1 MKDTTY
7 IKLYRKLRDDILSGV
22 YPYGAKLPSK
32 RTLAADHGVSL
43 VTVEHAIEILCEEG
57 YAVAAQRSGYFA
69 SYQESDGFAAAAET
83 GNPSAEKTSGS
94 VYERSTQSTW
104 ESSGSEGVSAEVQ
117 AAGSAALFPFSVYA
131 KTMRRVLSEYG
142 ERLLIKSPNA
152 GCEELRTALCGYL
165 ARSRGLKVSRAQI
178 IIGAGA
184 EYLYGL
190 AVQILGRDKI
200 YGIEKPSY
208 EKIEQVYEANDVTL
222 RLLSLGENGIL
233 SRELKETDAGILHI
247 TPYRSFPSGVT
258 ADAGKRREYIRWA
271 DSVPGR
277 FIIEDDFDSEFTP
290 LKKPED
296 TVFSL
301 SGKENVIYINTFTRT
316 IAPSMRIGYMVLPP
330 ALLPTYE
337 KQAGFYSCA
346 VPTVDQ
352 ITLSEFITDGSFER
366 HINRVRRIRRKEKI
380 QVLPMESTCVRKH

>member
-1 MKDTTY
+1 MKETAY
-7 IKLYRKLRDDILSGV
+7 LKLYRQLRNDILSGG
-22 YPYGAKLPSK
+22 YPYGTKLPSK
-32 RTLAADHGVSL
+32 RTLAGEYGVSL
-43 VTVEHAIEILCEEG
+43 VTVEHAMEILCEEG
-57 YAVAAQRSGYFA
+57 YAAAAQRSGYFA

-83 GNPSAEKTSGS
+83 ESAP
-94 VYERSTQSTW
+94 
-104 ESSGSEGVSAEVQ
+104 AEVPTMEV
-117 AAGSAALFPFSVYA
+117 ASLFPFSVYA

-165 ARSRGLKVSRAQI
+165 ARSRGIRVTTDQI

-190 AVQILGRDKI
+190 AVEILGRDKI

-208 EKIEQVYEANDVTL
+208 EKIEQVYEANDVRL

-233 SRELKETDAGILHI
+233 SRELAETDARILHI

-258 ADAGKRREYIRWA
+258 ADASKRREYIRWA
-271 DSVPGR
+271 DREPGR
-277 FIIEDDFDSEFTP
+277 YIIEDDFESEFTP

-301 SGKENVIYINTFTRT
+301 SENENVIYLNTFTKT
-316 IAPSMRIGYMVLPP
+316 IAPSVRIGYMVLPSS
-330 ALLPTYE
+330 LLPVYQE
-337 KQAGFYSCA
+337 RAGFYSCA
-346 VPTVDQ
+346 VPAFDQ
-352 ITLSEFITDGSFER
+352 LVLSEFITDGSFER
-366 HINRVRRIRRKEKI
+366 HINRIRRIRRKDK
-380 QVLPMESTCVRKH
+380 STKSST